1 MSAAEAMLQAKRE
14 MEHSILMA
22 AAKAVVDFKAAT
34 GATPVDI
41 DIRMIT
47 CRSLG
52 APDEHVVDAVVARV
66 VL

>member
-1 MSAAEAMLQAKRE
+1 MSAAEVMLQAKRD
-14 MEHSILMA
+14 MEHTILMA
-22 AAKAVVDFKAAT
+22 TAKAVVEFKAAT

-52 APDEHVVDAVVARV
+52 APDENVVDTVVARIE
-66 VL
+66 L